1 MGYQLQ
7 VKTSFVSPVTLKIF
21 TENGYSPIFIIRNIS
36 NSELIGK
43 YNGTAVHFRNLAPS
57 TELFR
62 AKRDGLI
69 DFTEFSKR
77 YIIEMSNVN
86 FVEVIDKLN
95 YLAELSNA
103 RGVILMG
110 YGSDDKICH
119 RSILSNLINS
129 MGILNSHIT
138 EIIL

>member
-7 VKTSFVSPVTLKIF
+7 VKTSFVSPVTLKLF
-21 TENGYSPIFIIRNIS
+21 TENGYLPIFILRNIS

-43 YNGTAVHFRNLAPS
+43 YSGTAVHFKELSPS

-62 AKRDGLI
+62 SKRDGII
-69 DFTEFSKR
+69 DFTEYIKR
-77 YIIEMSNVN
+77 YIIEMSSVN
-86 FVEVIDKLN
+86 FVSIIDRLN
-95 YLAELSNA
+95 YLADLSKA
-103 RGVILMG
+103 RGVVLLG
-110 YGSDDKICH
+110 YGSDDKKCH

-129 MGILNSHIT
+129 MDLLNSRIT

>member
-7 VKTSFVSPVTLKIF
+7 IKTSFVSPVTLKVF
-21 TENGYSPIFIIRNIS
+21 TENGYLPIFIIRNIS

-43 YNGTAVHFRNLAPS
+43 YSGTAVHFKDLAPS

-62 AKRDGLI
+62 AKRDGVI
-69 DFTEFSKR
+69 DLTEFSKR
-77 YIIEMSNVN
+77 YIIEMSSVN
-86 FVEVIDKLN
+86 FVDVINKLN
-95 YLAELSNA
+95 YLAELSKA
-103 RGVILMG
+103 RGIILMG
-110 YGSDDKICH
+110 YGSDDRVCH

-129 MGILNSHIT
+129 MEILNSRIT

>member
-7 VKTSFVSPVTLKIF
+7 IKTSFVSPVTLKIF
-21 TENGYSPIFIIRNIS
+21 TENGYLPIFVIRNIS

-43 YNGTAVHFRNLAPS
+43 YSGTAVHFKELSPS

-62 AKRDGLI
+62 DKRDGVI
-69 DFTEFSKR
+69 DFTEFTKR

-86 FVEVIDKLN
+86 FVGIVDKLN
-95 YLAELSNA
+95 YLSELSGA

-110 YGSDDKICH
+110 YGSDDKKCH

-129 MGILNSHIT
+129 MGILNSRIT

>member
-7 VKTSFVSPVTLKIF
+7 IKTSFVSPVTLKIF
-21 TENGYSPIFIIRNIS
+21 TENGYLPIFIIRNIN

-43 YNGTAVHFRNLAPS
+43 YSGTAVHFKDLAPS

-62 AKRDGLI
+62 AKRDEVI
-69 DFTEFSKR
+69 DFTEFAKR

-86 FVEVIDKLN
+86 FVDVINKLN

-103 RGVILMG
+103 RGIILMG
-110 YGSDDKICH
+110 YGSDDKKCH

-129 MGILNSHIT
+129 MKLLDSRVT

>member
-21 TENGYSPIFIIRNIS
+21 TENGYLPIFIIRNIS

-77 YIIEMSNVN
+77 Y
-86 FVEVIDKLN
+86 K
-95 YLAELSNA
+95 
-103 RGVILMG
+103 
-110 YGSDDKICH
+110 
-119 RSILSNLINS
+119 RSYIN
-129 MGILNSHIT
+129 GLWF
-138 EIIL
+138 